1 MQKDRKKHNLRR
13 LVPYFSSEKKR
24 LGIGVIAALAITVAH
39 LVRPLILR
47 RIIDGAIPSGDIGMA
62 VVLALVFVFALVSG
76 ALIQYFQVINLAKI
90 ALNIVTFI
98 KKKVFGHI
106 LSLDMGF
113 FDKNPPG
120 RLMART
126 ESDIESL
133 KNIFSHSAMVLL
145 QSFLLL
151 IGITAIILYEEPA
164 YGLIL
169 LVLFPV
175 MAVAVRFYLSY
186 IMRIWTIVRRKNSF
200 LSGYITEYIQAVPI
214 IQLFVK
220 KKEAVDMIVRHSVD
234 KMKYERKANFTDYV
248 IFWTFF
254 QFITET
260 VALAVIFYIGIS
272 KILKG
277 DMSIGSLIMY
287 TEFMRQLAM
296 PLRNL
301 MQVLSQIQ
309 ASLAASSRVF
319 DILDTP
325 AKVREHA
332 ENDIIPSLRDSIEFE
347 KIAFA
352 YDKEDVIR
360 NISMSIR
367 AGEHVA
373 IIGPSGS
380 GKTTIIN
387 LLLRFYELEKGRI
400 LIDNTDIKGY
410 RIENLRKRIGLVL
423 QDVYLFPG
431 TILDN
436 LKAFNPDV
444 CDESVFEASRKL
456 GAHELIMKKSDG
468 YATELSEGGS
478 NLSMGERQ
486 LISFIRAMVKDPDLL
501 ILDEATSSVDVITEN
516 MLQRALSRLMEG
528 RTAIIIA
535 HRLSTI
541 QNADKII
548 VFNNGRIEEEGSH
561 GELMAKGGLYSR
573 LYKIQ
578 EVKA

>member
-1 MQKDRKKHNLRR
+1 
-13 LVPYFSSEKKR
+13 
-24 LGIGVIAALAITVAH
+24 
-39 LVRPLILR
+39 
-47 RIIDGAIPSGDIGMA
+47 
-62 VVLALVFVFALVSG
+62 
-76 ALIQYFQVINLAKI
+76 
-90 ALNIVTFI
+90 
-98 KKKVFGHI
+98 
-106 LSLDMGF
+106 
-113 FDKNPPG
+113 
-120 RLMART
+120 MART

>member
-62 VVLALVFVFALVSG
+62 VVLALVFVFALVLG